1 MALTTKTAGAAA
13 SLWKVWERT
22 LHRIGDKVLVVEAG
36 EGRAWTAA
44 ELQAAAL
51 ARFSQLA
58 RYHCRRGERIA
69 FRLPNGADWFALFLA
84 IQAAGLAAMPLDSG
98 LPGEACL
105 ETARRLGA
113 SALFL
118 DGAWHRFNKK
128 GFLRGRSGI
137 CCVKLTSGTTGLPKT
152 IECRPGHL
160 LADGANIVRTM
171 GLRAADRNLAAVPL
185 GHSYGLGNVVLP
197 LLLRGIPAVCAANYV
212 PRQLVEWI
220 GLHGVTVLPAVP
232 ALFRILAALPP
243 GTSPSL
249 APLRLA
255 ISAGAPLAPE
265 VARAFRERFGLP
277 IHNFYGSSET
287 GGICYDRT
295 GSASLEGRSV
305 GKPLRG
311 VTVALSARGRIEVSG
326 PAVAVPRGRHR
337 LPDQGE
343 WNGRKELVL
352 LGRTGGGA
360 NIGGKKVHPSEIE
373 RLLRSLPAVSDAAVW
388 TAHVGGRDLLAAAVE
403 TSLERSE
410 LERCLAAHLPEWKL
424 PKRYFL
430 ARELPRTPRGKLDL
444 PALRRQL

>member
-1 MALTTKTAGAAA
+1 MARTTKTAGAEA
-13 SLWKVWERT
+13 SLWKIWEGT

-51 ARFSQLA
+51 ARLAQLA
-58 RYHCRRGERIA
+58 DCRRGERIA

-84 IQAAGLAAMPLDSG
+84 IQAAGLAAMPLDAG
-98 LPGEACL
+98 LPNEACL

-118 DGAWHRFNKK
+118 DGAWHHFNKR
-128 GFLRGRSGI
+128 GSLRFRPGI
-137 CCVKLTSGTTGLPKT
+137 CCVKLTSGSTGLPKI

-160 LADGANIVRTM
+160 LADGANIIGTM
-171 GLRAADRNLAAVPL
+171 GLRAVDRNLAAVPL

-220 GLHGVTVLPAVP
+220 GLHGITVLPAVP
-232 ALFRILAALPP
+232 ALFRVLAALPS
-243 GTSPSL
+243 GTSL

-295 GSASLEGRSV
+295 GSASLDGRSV

-311 VTVALSARGRIEVSG
+311 VTVTLSARGRIEVSG
-326 PAVAVPRGRHR
+326 LAVAVPRGRHR

-343 WNGRKELVL
+343 WNGRKELIL

-373 RLLRSLPAVSDAAVW
+373 RLLRSLPAVSDAVVW

-410 LERCLAAHLPEWKL
+410 LERSLAAQLPAWKL

-430 ARELPRTPRGKLDL
+430 ARELPRTARGKLDL

>member
-1 MALTTKTAGAAA
+1 MARTKKTAGAAA

-22 LHRIGDKVLVVEAG
+22 LHRIGDKILVVEAG
-36 EGRAWTAA
+36 EGREWTAA
-44 ELQAAAL
+44 QLHQAAL
-51 ARFSQLA
+51 ARLPQLA
-58 RYHCRRGERIA
+58 ACRRGERIA

-84 IQAAGLAAMPLDSG
+84 IQAAGLAAMPLDAG

-118 DGAWHRFNKK
+118 DGAWHRFHRK
-128 GFLRGRSGI
+128 GARRFRPGI

-152 IECRPGHL
+152 IECRPSHL

-171 GLRAADRNLAAVPL
+171 GLRADDRNLAAVPL

-197 LLLRGIPAVCAANYV
+197 LILRGIPAVCAANYV
-212 PRQLVEWI
+212 PRQLVDWI
-220 GLHGVTVLPAVP
+220 GLHGVTVVPAVP
-232 ALFRILAALPP
+232 ALFRILAALPE
-243 GTSPSL
+243 GTSL
-249 APLRLA
+249 GPLRLA

-295 GSASLEGRSV
+295 GSASLDGRSV
-305 GKPLRG
+305 GRPLRG
-311 VTVALSARGRIEVSG
+311 VVVTLSARGRIEVSG

-337 LPDQGE
+337 LPDQGG

-388 TAHVGGRDLLAAAVE
+388 TVHEGGRDLLAAAVE
-403 TSLERSE
+403 TSLGRAE
-410 LERCLAAHLPEWKL
+410 LERSLAAQLPEWKL
-424 PKRYFL
+424 PKRYLL

-444 PALRRQL
+444 PALRRRL